1 LEKIL
6 RLKSASMLLFW
17 FGIFAEFFIL
27 AGAISEYA
35 KSGTFHAMS
44 FEFIFQEFV
53 VGILFLFYSLFVH
66 LFHIAAG
73 YLLARGLK
81 IGIILGISVSLYEIV
96 TFAVPEIVYEAWL
109 TPFGLAIRIIF
120 IIVLILIIIGRND
133 YKKLE
138 RENWR
143 PWKNPLTPNRKVT
156 EKKST

>member
-1 LEKIL
+1 LNGVLKLKI
-6 RLKSASMLLFW
+6 AAFILFW

-66 LFHIAAG
+66 LIHIAAG
-73 YLLARGLK
+73 YLLARGLR

-96 TFAVPEIVYEAWL
+96 TFAIPEIVYEAWL
-109 TPFGLAIRIIF
+109 TPFGFAIRIIF
-120 IIVLILIIIGRND
+120 IIVLILIVIGRND

-138 RENWR
+138 RENWK
-143 PWKNPLTPNRKVT
+143 PWRKQ
-156 EKKST
+156 KQIS